1 MFRTTKVAAIFDF
14 DKTLSPQ
21 YMQRVIFDAYGVDEN
36 TFWNDCRKRSKENET
51 LFGGT
56 HHEVDY
62 MATMIN
68 YAKNGDFSALT
79 NQKLRELGTTIPL
92 YPGAAWML
100 NEIWKTGAE
109 IYIISSGIKTM
120 LATLE
125 ERIQKETKNVA
136 FRISGIYGGDFRE
149 DEGGIC
155 SIANCISAMDKTRYI
170 YEISKGCNIYN
181 FDVTTSVPIGGRR
194 VPLEQMMYIGDGAS
208 DCHAFNLIKDSGGF
222 TVGVFNPEFPSQ
234 FELIENIRK
243 GNRLDVVAVADYRE
257 GMTASCWILG
267 KTKEL
272 IKTSSEESLIKQKVT
287 TIRRPGY

>member
-1 MFRTTKVAAIFDF
+1 MFRSTKVAAIFDF

-21 YMQRVIFDAYGVDEN
+21 YMQKVIFDAYAVDEN

-56 HHEVDY
+56 HHEIDY
-62 MATMIN
+62 MATMIS
-68 YAKNGDFSALT
+68 YVKSGDFPALT
-79 NQKLRELGTTIPL
+79 NQRLKELGADIPL
-92 YPGAAWML
+92 YPGVAWML

-125 ERIQKETKNVA
+125 ERIQKETNNVD
-136 FRISGIYGGDFRE
+136 FRIHGIYGGDFRE
-149 DEGGIC
+149 DEGGLC
-155 SIANCISAMDKTRYI
+155 SIANCISAMDKTRFI

-194 VPLEQMMYIGDGAS
+194 IPLENMLYAGDGPS
-208 DCHAFNLIKDSGGF
+208 DVWAVNLIKDSGGC
-222 TVGVFNPEFPSQ
+222 TIGVFNPEQPSQ

-243 GNRLDVVAVADYRE
+243 GNRLDIVAVADYRE
-257 GMTASCWILG
+257 GSTAACWILG
-267 KTKEL
+267 KIKEM
-272 IKTSSEESLIKQKVT
+272 IKLSSEEYMIKQRVT
-287 TIRRPGY
+287 TIKRPGY